1 MIHSKRNIQA
11 ISLFSGAG
19 GLDLGCKLNNIE
31 VKISIDN
38 DLDSIETLRLNKEFS
53 KTKILHQD
61 VKNEKPEKLEKYL
74 NGKKTILIGGPPCQP
89 FSKNGYWIKHENRM
103 ITKDPR
109 NCIGDFF
116 HYVKKLNPDGFLI
129 ENVESILHPVNK
141 NAVETIIRSTKKLN
155 YNFKMV
161 RTNALDYGVPQKRK
175 RVFFMGSK
183 NSFSP
188 VGPEM
193 THYNP
198 EKEDLFN
205 SNLKP
210 YETVGDHIKEF
221 STNKYKEVMETTD
234 RGTFYKELTRVKPGK
249 NYLSLCDG
257 KQSNF
262 KKNTRFW
269 NFLLK
274 LKPDLPSWTIAAQ
287 PGPWVGPFHWT
298 NRRLR
303 APEIAAIQTFPKN
316 YKFFGNRRSVQR
328 QVGNAVP
335 PLLGKAMVEY
345 LVNNL

>member
-1 MIHSKRNIQA
+1 MNKKNIQA

-31 VKISIDN
+31 VKVSVDN
-38 DLDSIETLRLNKEFS
+38 DFDSTETLKLNKEFS

-61 VKNEKPEKLEKYL
+61 VKNEKPEKLEEYL
-74 NGKKTILIGGPPCQP
+74 SNKKTILIGGPPCQP
-89 FSKNGYWIKHENRM
+89 FSKNGYWVKHENRK

-109 NCIGDFF
+109 NCISDFF

-141 NAVETIIRSTKKLN
+141 HAVDNIIQSTKKLD
-155 YNFKMV
+155 YKFKMV

-175 RVFFMGSK
+175 RVFFFGSK
-183 NSFSP
+183 NDFSLEDP
-188 VGPEM
+188 KK
-193 THYNP
+193 THFDP
-198 EKEDLFN
+198 KKEDLFD

-210 YETVGDHIKEF
+210 HETVGSHIKEF
-221 STNKYKEVMETTD
+221 SNNKYREEQENAEL
-234 RGTFYKELTRVKPGK
+234 GTFYKELMKVMPGK

-274 LKPDLPSWTIAAQ
+274 LKSDLPSWTIAAQ
-287 PGPWVGPFHWT
+287 PGPWVGPFHWD

-303 APEIAAIQTFPKN
+303 VPEIAAIQTFPKD
-316 YKFFGNRRSVQR
+316 YKFFGNRRSIQK
-328 QVGNAVP
+328 QIGNAVP
-335 PLLGKAMVEY
+335 PLLGKAMVNY
-345 LVNNL
+345 LATNL